1 MKSIAFFRSGM
12 KKIAVL
18 IIVLTVFSACKKNTK
33 EEPIVA
39 ETPKNEIV
47 EHQQKSDS
55 PTIKF
60 EIVDKHVPIKKVVY
74 LKKDV
79 RAMATPTDDV
89 NESLTAFKYLYLCS
103 VIDEVDEWY
112 GILDSVCT
120 EEFTDKENDCSIQV
134 YRKVYIRKDATAPIS
149 DYKLTKEDFA
159 IFTNESSKG
168 DEVSESVSDDVMTFD
183 LITQDEYE
191 KQKKYSKD
199 FVNHDTLSIR
209 KTNGVLK
216 LPCRN
221 KTLTLKDQDGIDAEP
236 DNIYIYTYIGKID
249 LLNAYLVY
257 VEFFEEDGYNLYDR
271 NTGKLLLTLDSYPTF
286 DSYPIISSDKK
297 YLATVYVNPFD
308 FTSDFSLYQL
318 TDGMEI
324 RPYYNF
330 SFRKWSPYGNTTN
343 HNNVYFWGRDNNI
356 YVKTINMDISG
367 IPYLDLNEAVQYI
380 RIKIK

>member
-1 MKSIAFFRSGM
+1 MKSIAFFRSEM
-12 KKIAVL
+12 KKIVIL

-39 ETPKNEIV
+39 ETPKNEIA

-60 EIVDKHVPIKKVVY
+60 EIVDKYVPIKKVVY
-74 LKKDV
+74 LKTAV
-79 RAMATPTDDV
+79 RAMATPTNDV
-89 NESLTAFKYLYLCS
+89 NECLTAFKYLDLCS

-112 GILDSVCT
+112 GILDSVFT
-120 EEFTDKENDCSIQV
+120 EKCMDKENDFNIPV
-134 YRKVYIRKDATAPIS
+134 YRKVYIRKDATAPIT

-159 IFTNESSKG
+159 IFTYESSEG
-168 DEVSESVSDDVMTFD
+168 DEVLESVSDDVMTFD

-199 FVNHDTLSIR
+199 YVNHDTLSIQ

-221 KTLTLKDQDGIDAEP
+221 KILTLKDEGGIDAEP
-236 DNIYIYTYIGKID
+236 DKINIYTYIGKID

-271 NTGKLLLTLDSYPTF
+271 NTGKLLLTF

-297 YLATVYVNPFD
+297 YLATVYINPFD
-308 FTSDFSLYQL
+308 FTSNFSLYQL
-318 TDGMEI
+318 TNGLEI
-324 RPYYNF
+324 RPYYDF
-330 SFRKWSPYGNTTN
+330 SFRKWSPYGNITN
-343 HNNVYFWGRDNNI
+343 HNNIYFWGRDNNI
-356 YVKTINMDISG
+356 YIKTINMDISG
-367 IPYLDLNEAVQYI
+367 NPDLDLNEAVQYI